1 MRDARGRKRDCDPFP
16 THHALRITHHHPH
29 RKEVT
34 SMADNPTSERQQTA
48 HGARG
53 RRAPR
58 QRWECRC
65 GDPPILLARYDPG
78 GKIEI
83 KLRDRYY
90 IASGCVYATCPRCGA
105 QHILDL

>member
-1 MRDARGRKRDCDPFP
+1 MAERDTDGRGAAGGRARR
-16 THHALRITHHHPH
+16 
-29 RKEVT
+29 V
-34 SMADNPTSERQQTA
+34 
-48 HGARG
+48 
-53 RRAPR
+53 PR

-105 QHILDL
+105 HHILDLRPADPDGSPPPIPATDPADGWR